1 VRSAEEKA
9 TQTSIMEQHQQQ
21 QSFVDMLK
29 AFLEATLTPSPAVFI
44 IGGLIVLLAPVILHH
59 LYTRTTPYT
68 SLPTVLLV
76 GPSGAGKTALLTL
89 FERGPLPSNSSPA
102 NPAQTHTSQTPSSIE
117 LAAPEDKS
125 LSFRTDLDATG
136 ATATKFLLVDT
147 PGHGKLRAAALSK
160 LLPTAGGSSKKDDIK
175 KAASA
180 SSRLR
185 AVVFVL
191 DAADADTLSTDGAEY
206 LYDVLLALQ
215 KRTGSGKTSRAPHAV
230 PVLVAANK
238 LDLFTALP
246 AALVKSRL
254 EAELGRIR
262 KTRSKGLLEASVGAD
277 EVDVP
282 EEGDDWLGEY
292 GSDKFSFAQMR
303 EFDIEVDVIGGDV
316 VGEGGP
322 GVDKWWSW
330 IADKI

>member
-1 VRSAEEKA
+1 
-9 TQTSIMEQHQQQ
+9 MEQHQGLLDLVK
-21 QSFVDMLK
+21 S
-29 AFLEATLTPSPAVFI
+29 FLEASLTPSPAVFV
-44 IGGLIVLLAPVILHH
+44 IGGLIILLAPFILHH

-68 SLPTVLLV
+68 SFPSVLLV

-89 FERGPLPSNSSPA
+89 LERGPVSQSQLPR
-102 NPAQTHTSQTPSSIE
+102 PAQTHTSQTPYSVE
-117 LAAPEDKS
+117 LAASEDRS
-125 LSFRTDLDATG
+125 ASFRTDLDAAG

-147 PGHGKLRAAALSK
+147 PGHGKLRAAALARLGLTTRDDGK
-160 LLPTAGGSSKKDDIK
+160 NRKKKKTASSKD
-175 KAASA
+175 SL
-180 SSRLR
+180 RLR

-191 DAADADTLSTDGAEY
+191 DAADADTLSGDGAEY

-215 KRTGSGKTSRAPHAV
+215 KRAGGGQTSRAPHAV

-246 AALVKSRL
+246 AALVRGRL

-262 KTRSKGLLEASVGAD
+262 KTRSKGLLGASVGAD
-277 EVDVP
+277 EADAP

-303 EFDIEVDVIGGDV
+303 EFDIEVDVVGGNV
-316 VGEGGP
+316 AGEGGP